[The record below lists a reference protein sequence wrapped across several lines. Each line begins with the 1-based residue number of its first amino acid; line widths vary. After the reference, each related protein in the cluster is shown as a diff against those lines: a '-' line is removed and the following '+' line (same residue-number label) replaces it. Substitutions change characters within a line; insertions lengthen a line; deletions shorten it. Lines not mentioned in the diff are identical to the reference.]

1 MSDIFFTRH
10 CLLQV
15 FGGQFVAAASCF
27 LSKMKG
33 LGGGG
38 GVRERQGQLRN
49 FRREL
54 FRVRQRN
61 FTLEIS
67 AIRTN
72 CKIGVTQENKLS
84 SVQSG
89 LRWERLISSDGR
101 RATKIV
107 GTSNM

>member
-1 MSDIFFTRH
+1 MSDIF
-10 CLLQV
+10 LLVIV
-15 FGGQFVAAASCF
+15 FCRFSGPVGSGASCF

-33 LGGGG
+33 SGA
-38 GVRERQGQLRN
+38 VRERQGQLRN

-84 SVQSG
+84 SIQSI

-107 GTSNM
+107 GMSNM